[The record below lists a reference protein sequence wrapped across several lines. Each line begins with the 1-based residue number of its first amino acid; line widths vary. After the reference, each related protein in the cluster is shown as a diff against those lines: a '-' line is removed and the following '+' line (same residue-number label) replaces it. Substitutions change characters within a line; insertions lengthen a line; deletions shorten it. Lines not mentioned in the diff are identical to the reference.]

1 MDGEPRFHPPPTHM
15 DTHTPVTY
23 VRNLGIFLSTN
34 NVQWKGSR
42 IQRIGNHTV
51 VLLLNC
57 AFMFSSSQEEH
68 SLSTRASRVVV
79 EAKYSAN

>member
-34 NVQWKGSR
+34 VQ
-42 IQRIGNHTV
+42 
-51 VLLLNC
+51 
-57 AFMFSSSQEEH
+57 
-68 SLSTRASRVVV
+68 
-79 EAKYSAN
+79 